1 MAPKVPKVAG
11 LKRCRLTAKSPVAD
25 YPRVPLE
32 LGNGPVPSELGDADV
47 PRELIDSPVP
57 LQLSSDIVASALV
70 AVKEEEV
77 DPSTQEH
84 KGRRNAKKGEGM
96 NPLEVSRMLGMLKKR
111 KLKDRACVFA
121 YLILKKKNHIVF
133 LNTCKGG
140 GGNSCRGD
148 RHPREDAGILGS
160 PFLSCHNART
170 TTAMRALRLRTPFPF
185 TPGLILA
192 RRPSS

>member
-11 LKRCRLTAKSPVAD
+11 LKRSRLTAKSPVAD
-25 YPRVPLE
+25 ARVPLE

-47 PRELIDSPVP
+47 PRELSDSPVP

-70 AVKEEEV
+70 PVKEEEA
-77 DPSTQEH
+77 DPPTQEH

-121 YLILKKKNHIVF
+121 YLILKIYV
-133 LNTCKGG
+133 
-140 GGNSCRGD
+140 
-148 RHPREDAGILGS
+148 
-160 PFLSCHNART
+160 
-170 TTAMRALRLRTPFPF
+170 
-185 TPGLILA
+185 
-192 RRPSS
+192 